1 MLSVIYFDLGDKTFY
16 QTKQIYDYL
25 GFIYTRFLNLK
36 RFIMLQKI
44 QKKKKMLVN
53 HYLEKVFVFFHNVEI
68 LFIYKFF
75 Y

>member
-44 QKKKKMLVN
+44 QKKKK
-53 HYLEKVFVFFHNVEI
+53 NVSQS
-68 LFIYKFF
+68 LP
-75 Y
+75 